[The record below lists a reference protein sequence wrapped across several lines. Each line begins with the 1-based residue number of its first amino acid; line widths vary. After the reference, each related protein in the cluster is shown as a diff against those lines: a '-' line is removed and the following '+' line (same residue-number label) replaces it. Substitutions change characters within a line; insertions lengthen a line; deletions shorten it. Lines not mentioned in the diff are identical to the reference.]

1 MPAHRRI
8 QNLEFTMSKWLR
20 LAIVAL
26 FTLIPALAHQRIEV
40 GNYLLI
46 CGMRNEPSYTG
57 MRSGLDLRIQ
67 TKDGTPVEKAEK
79 GLTIEL
85 ISPTGEKYTY
95 LGDGQYGP
103 RSFWESF
110 SEKGRYYS
118 DWVLLTP
125 GLWKVRVFG
134 QIGETAIDVT
144 FDSPGTFT
152 VKDGKTLELR

>member
-1 MPAHRRI
+1 
-8 QNLEFTMSKWLR
+8 MSKLLR
-20 LAIVAL
+20 LAVVAL

-57 MRSGLDLRIQ
+57 MRSGLDLMIR

-85 ISPTGEKYTY
+85 ISPTGNKYTY
-95 LGDGQYGP
+95 VGDGQNGP

-110 SEKGRYYS
+110 SEKGRYQS

-134 QIGETAIDVT
+134 QIGETPIDVT
-144 FDSPGTFT
+144 FDSPSTFT
-152 VKDGKTLELR
+152 VKDGKALELR

>member
-1 MPAHRRI
+1 
-8 QNLEFTMSKWLR
+8 MSKLLR
-20 LAIVAL
+20 LAVVAL

-57 MRSGLDLRIQ
+57 MRSGLDLMIR

-85 ISPTGEKYTY
+85 ISPTGTKYTY
-95 LGDGQYGP
+95 VGDGQYGSK
-103 RSFWESF
+103 SFWEAHG
-110 SEKGRYYS
+110 EKGRYQS

-134 QIGETAIDVT
+134 QIGETPIDVT
-144 FDSPGTFT
+144 FDSPSTFT
-152 VKDGKTLELR
+152 VKDGKMLELR